1 MNNEAPPAKTILL
14 IDMDAFFAS
23 VEQRDNP
30 SLRDKPIAVIGSNR
44 RFVLVSPSYEARA
57 FGVKTGMRGPEAK
70 SLCPDIILVKAD
82 TERIFQRLGISTS
95 EAINLFLAQVKMR
108 KGLPFD
114 VRIPSK
120 ATLKA
125 MKDADEGKN
134 LTIYDSVD
142 DFFKKMGV

>member
-1 MNNEAPPAKTILL
+1 MTKTAMVRARTTPA
-14 IDMDAFFAS
+14 
-23 VEQRDNP
+23 
-30 SLRDKPIAVIGSNR
+30 
-44 RFVLVSPSYEARA
+44 
-57 FGVKTGMRGPEAK
+57 
-70 SLCPDIILVKAD
+70 VKAD

-114 VRIPSK
+114 VRIPNK

-134 LTIYDSVD
+134 LTTYDSVD
-142 DFFKKMGV
+142 DFFKKMGL

>member
-1 MNNEAPPAKTILL
+1 MTKTAMIRARTTPA
-14 IDMDAFFAS
+14 
-23 VEQRDNP
+23 
-30 SLRDKPIAVIGSNR
+30 
-44 RFVLVSPSYEARA
+44 
-57 FGVKTGMRGPEAK
+57 
-70 SLCPDIILVKAD
+70 VKAD
-82 TERIFQRLGISTS
+82 TERIFRRLGISTS

-114 VRIPSK
+114 VRIPNK

-134 LTIYDSVD
+134 LTTYGSVD

>member
-1 MNNEAPPAKTILL
+1 MTKTAMIRARTTPA
-14 IDMDAFFAS
+14 
-23 VEQRDNP
+23 
-30 SLRDKPIAVIGSNR
+30 
-44 RFVLVSPSYEARA
+44 
-57 FGVKTGMRGPEAK
+57 
-70 SLCPDIILVKAD
+70 VKAD

-114 VRIPSK
+114 VRIPNK

-134 LTIYDSVD
+134 LTTYDSVD
-142 DFFKKMGV
+142 DFFKKMGL

>member
-1 MNNEAPPAKTILL
+1 MTKTAMVRARTTPA
-14 IDMDAFFAS
+14 
-23 VEQRDNP
+23 
-30 SLRDKPIAVIGSNR
+30 
-44 RFVLVSPSYEARA
+44 
-57 FGVKTGMRGPEAK
+57 
-70 SLCPDIILVKAD
+70 VKAD

-114 VRIPSK
+114 VRIPNK

-134 LTIYDSVD
+134 LTTYDSVD